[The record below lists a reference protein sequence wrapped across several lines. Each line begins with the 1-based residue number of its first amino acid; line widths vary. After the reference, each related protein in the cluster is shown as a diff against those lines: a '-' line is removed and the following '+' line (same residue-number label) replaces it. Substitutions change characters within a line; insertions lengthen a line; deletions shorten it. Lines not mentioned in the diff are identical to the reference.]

1 LENGLVMAGTRAEQS
16 YNGWNGEYIDAM
28 YAQWS
33 ADHASVDEQW
43 RRFFEGFDLALSGE
57 GPVAAPDSG
66 VAAAREKQGQVDDL
80 IYAYR
85 DIGHLAADLDPLGSE
100 RPAPEALSLDHFGLS
115 ERDLDAAFDGGT
127 LPVDGATPLREIVSL
142 LQDTYCRTIG
152 VEFMHIQNPH
162 QRRWLQERME
172 AVRNRPVYTHEQK
185 LHIISSLSEANAF
198 ESFLNTRFTGKKRF
212 GIDGGESLIPLLDAI
227 IEHGPSN
234 DVTAYTI
241 GMAHRGRLNVLVNI
255 LHKTF
260 DQIFTEFDESWS
272 EDFLSG
278 GGDVKYHRGYSTNH
292 ECADGRTV
300 RLNLSPNPSHL
311 EFVSAVVLGRARAKQ
326 RLRNDTER
334 RQCVPLL
341 IHGDASF
348 PGQGVVA
355 ECLNMVRLDGYTVG
369 GALHVVINNQIGFTT
384 SPHDA
389 HSGIYCTDI
398 AKMIA
403 APIFHVNGDDPEAC
417 VFVGKLALEY
427 RQEFHNDVVIDLW
440 CYRKYGHNEG
450 DEPGFTQPLL
460 YEKIRKQTPV
470 LERYVQQ
477 LIDEGELTREQFD
490 VLDEWLRSQLDAAQ
504 TRTKETP
511 VAPTVEA
518 FGSVWSGLTGKYSSE
533 PVDTGVARDRLVA
546 VSRAL
551 GTVPEGFTPHR
562 KLRKLLEY
570 RRGAIAADLPLDW
583 AMGEMLAYAT
593 LLVEG
598 HAVRLTGQDVERG
611 TFSHRHAV
619 LTDTT
624 NGDRFNALNHLAPG
638 QAKFCIHNSPLTE
651 SACVGFEYGY
661 SLGDPDMLVIWEA
674 QFGDFANGAQVYFD
688 QFIAS
693 AEIKWKRFSGLTL
706 LLPHGYEGQGPEHS
720 SGRPERFLQLCAGNN
735 MQVVYPTTPAQMFH
749 LLRRQMKR
757 DFRKPL
763 VVLTPKSLLRHP
775 SAVSHAADMIEG
787 HFKLVIDDPA
797 VTDPGSIRR
806 ILLCSGKVY
815 YDLVEHRGQGGHDDV
830 AVVRIEQL
838 YPLPIEELKA
848 VLARYDAD
856 VELVWVQEE
865 PRNMGAFRFLK
876 TTLWEQLDIDPLYV
890 GRDEAASPAGASMKL
905 HIQEQHRI
913 MINAIGLPAAGSNVG
928 ESADTERKPPSTR
941 RLAAS

>member
-1 LENGLVMAGTRAEQS
+1 MAGTRAEQS

-33 ADHASVDEQW
+33 ADPASVDEQW
-43 RRFFEGFDLALSGE
+43 RRFFDGFDLALRGD
-57 GPVAAPDSG
+57 GPATATNGG

-85 DIGHLAADLDPLGSE
+85 DIGHLAADLDPLGSH
-100 RPAPEALSLDHFGLS
+100 RPAPAALALDHFGLS
-115 ERDLDAAFDGGT
+115 ESDLDAAFDGGT
-127 LPVDGATPLREIVSL
+127 LPVDGATPLRDIVSL

-172 AVRNRPVYTHEQK
+172 SVRNRPAYTHEQK

-227 IEHGPSN
+227 IESGPAN
-234 DVTAYTI
+234 DVTAFTI

-278 GGDVKYHRGYSTNH
+278 GGDVKYHRGYSTDH
-292 ECADGRTV
+292 ACADGRTV

-311 EFVSAVVLGRARAKQ
+311 EFVNAVVLGRTRAKQ
-326 RLRNDTER
+326 RLRNDTKR

-369 GALHVVINNQIGFTT
+369 GSLHVVINNQIGFTT

-398 AKMIA
+398 AKMVA

-417 VFVGKLALEY
+417 VFVGRLALEY
-427 RQEFHNDVVIDLW
+427 RQTFNNDVVVDMW

-460 YEKIRKQTPV
+460 YEKIRAQKPV
-470 LERYVQQ
+470 LERYVER
-477 LIDEGELTREQFD
+477 LIAEGELTREQFD
-490 VLDEWLRSQLDAAQ
+490 VLDEWLRTQLDAAQ
-504 TRTKETP
+504 TRTKQTP

-518 FGSVWSGLTGKYSSE
+518 FGSVWSGLTGKYSSA

-551 GTVPEGFTPHR
+551 GTVPEGFTAHR
-562 KLRKLLEY
+562 KLAKLLEY

-583 AMGEMLAYAT
+583 ATGEMLAYAT

-619 LTDTT
+619 LVDTVT
-624 NGDRFNALNHLAPG
+624 GDRFEALNHLAPG

-693 AEIKWKRFSGLTL
+693 AETKWKRFSGLTL

-763 VVLTPKSLLRHP
+763 VILTPKSLLRHP
-775 SAVSHAADMIEG
+775 SAVSRAADMIEG

-815 YDLVEHRGQGGHDDV
+815 YDLVEHRGQGGNDDV
-830 AVVRIEQL
+830 AVVRVEQL
-838 YPLPIEELKA
+838 YPLAVEELKA
-848 VLARYDAD
+848 VLDRYNAD
-856 VELVWVQEE
+856 VKLVWVQEE

-890 GRDEAASPAGASMKL
+890 GRDESPSPAGASMKL
-905 HIQEQHRI
+905 HLQEQHRI
-913 MINAIGLPAAGSNVG
+913 MINAIGLPNAG
-928 ESADTERKPPSTR
+928 AKATDATDATDTQKKPPSTQ